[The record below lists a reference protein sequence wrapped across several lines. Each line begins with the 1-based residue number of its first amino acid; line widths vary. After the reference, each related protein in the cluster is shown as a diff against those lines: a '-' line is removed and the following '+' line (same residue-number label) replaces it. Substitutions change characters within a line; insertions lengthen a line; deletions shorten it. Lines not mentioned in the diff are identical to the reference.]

1 MNFQDTLS
9 FTFWGNTIENYLW
22 FSVIMLLALLFKRL
36 LSKRIGKIIFGLFKR
51 IKPGLLEFNDLFELM
66 IKPMELLIVLIGLS
80 FAVGVLDFPGAEG
93 GEGVSRMIDVALQ
106 IAIVMA
112 VTWSILRL
120 IDFLGL
126 VLLKQA
132 EKTDSKTDDQ
142 IILFVKEAGKIF
154 AYIFSFLFILGAV
167 FELNIGA
174 MVAGLGIGGLAIA
187 LAAQDTLEN
196 VIASFIIFFDKPFVI
211 GDYIKV
217 SGVSGVVEKIGFRS
231 SRIRTLEKSYL
242 TIPNKMLISDVL
254 DNMSLR
260 TFRRAKFHVGLVY
273 ETSIEQVKAIV
284 NDIQTFI
291 DEHEN
296 TNQDGLVRFETFGD
310 SSLNVLVLFYVDTTK
325 YDVYLAVVEEIN
337 FKIMEIV
344 KSHGSD
350 FAFPSTTVYLQKE
363 N

>member
-1 MNFQDTLS
+1 MDFQETLS
-9 FTFWGNTIENYLW
+9 FIFWGNTIENYLW
-22 FSVIMLLALLFKRL
+22 FTGIVLLAILFKRL
-36 LSKRIGKIIFGLFKR
+36 LSKRLGKLLFGLFKR
-51 IKPGLLEFNDLFELM
+51 IKPGLLEFDDLFNLM

-80 FAVGVLDFPGAEG
+80 FAVGVLDLPGSEEG
-93 GEGVSRMIDVALQ
+93 AGISRMIDVALQ
-106 IAIVMA
+106 ISIVVA
-112 VTWSILRL
+112 VTWSMLRL
-120 IDFLGL
+120 MDFLGL
-126 VLLKQA
+126 ILLKQA
-132 EKTDSKTDDQ
+132 EKTASKTDDQ

-154 AYIFSFLFILGAV
+154 VYIFSFLFILGAV
-167 FELNIGA
+167 FKLNIGA

-196 VIASFIIFFDKPFVI
+196 VIASFIIFFDKPFIV

-284 NDIQTFI
+284 NDIQAFV

-296 TNQDGLVRFETFGD
+296 TNQDGLIRFEEFGD
-310 SSLNVLVLFYVDTTK
+310 SSLNVMVLFYVDTTE
-325 YDVYLAVVEEIN
+325 YAIYLAVVEEIN

-344 KSHGSD
+344 KKHGSD

>member
-1 MNFQDTLS
+1 MDFQETLS
-9 FTFWGNTIENYLW
+9 FIFWGNTIENYLW
-22 FSVIMLLALLFKRL
+22 FTGIVLLAILFKRL
-36 LSKRIGKIIFGLFKR
+36 LSKRLGKLLFGLFKR
-51 IKPGLLEFNDLFELM
+51 VKPGLLEFDDLFNLM

-80 FAVGVLDFPGAEG
+80 FAVGVLDLPGSEEG
-93 GEGVSRMIDVALQ
+93 AGISRMIDVALQ
-106 IAIVMA
+106 ISIVVA
-112 VTWSILRL
+112 VTWSMLRL
-120 IDFLGL
+120 MDFLGL
-126 VLLKQA
+126 ILLKQA
-132 EKTDSKTDDQ
+132 EKTASKTDDQ

-154 AYIFSFLFILGAV
+154 VYIFSFLFILGAV
-167 FELNIGA
+167 FKLNIGA

-196 VIASFIIFFDKPFVI
+196 VIASFIIFFDKPFIV

-284 NDIQTFI
+284 NDIQAFV

-296 TNQDGLVRFETFGD
+296 TNQDGLIRFEEFGD
-310 SSLNVLVLFYVDTTK
+310 SSLNVMVLFYVDTTE
-325 YDVYLAVVEEIN
+325 YNIYLAVVEEIN

-344 KSHGSD
+344 KKHGSD